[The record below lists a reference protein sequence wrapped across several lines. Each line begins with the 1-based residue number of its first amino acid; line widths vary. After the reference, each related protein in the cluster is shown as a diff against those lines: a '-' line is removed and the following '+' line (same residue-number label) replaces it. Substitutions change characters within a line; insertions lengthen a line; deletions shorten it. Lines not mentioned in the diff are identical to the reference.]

1 MFGFGGAEML
11 VNVSQLLREPSGFT
25 RVYEVDEEVALAGEN
40 IDCPITGNVTLMRTD
55 DGIWVSALLD
65 AVMLGSCSRCLVDIR
80 KAVHLEI
87 EEEFLP
93 EVDVKTGARI
103 HSPRDFDENFY
114 IDQSH
119 VLDLTEAVN
128 QYIYMGTSMK
138 PMCRLDCK
146 GLCMTCGV
154 NRNEGECECDQTP
167 RDPRWGALLDM
178 VTVQDKNNG

>member
-1 MFGFGGAEML
+1 MFD
-11 VNVSQLLREPSGFT
+11 VSQLLREPSGVT
-25 RVYEVDEEVALAGEN
+25 REYEVDDKEIAALRDN
-40 IDCPITGNVTLMRTD
+40 MSCPVTGMVRLMRTE
-55 DGIWVSALLD
+55 DGIWVSALLE
-65 AVMLGSCSRCLVDIR
+65 AVMAGSCSRCLSEIQNS
-80 KAVHLEI
+80 VHLEI

-93 EVDVKTGARI
+93 EIDINTGARL
-103 HSPRDFDENFY
+103 HSPREIDENFY
-114 IDQSH
+114 IGQGH

-138 PMCRLDCK
+138 PMCGPDCK